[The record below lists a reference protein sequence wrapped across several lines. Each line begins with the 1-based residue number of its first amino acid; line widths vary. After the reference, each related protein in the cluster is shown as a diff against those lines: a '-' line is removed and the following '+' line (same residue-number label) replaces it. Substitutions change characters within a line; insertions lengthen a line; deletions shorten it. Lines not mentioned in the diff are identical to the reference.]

1 MHHLNQAIL
10 SICKRAENYQRG
22 DLIASYVDVGH
33 IFTILSTPE
42 NQVLF
47 GRRGTGKTHVFA
59 YLGNQVASRGET
71 VVQLDLRTLGSS
83 GGIYSDPNLP
93 LSQRATRLLAD
104 TLQSIHDAILDSA
117 VEDEEDRYDLATIAP
132 HLDRFLEAASEVAVV
147 GPTETEQ
154 REVRSQGNST
164 SYGAHANVG
173 LEHLAAAAGARSTAQ
188 DVSSQETATRQHG
201 PLHHRIH
208 FGQVV
213 KEFKTLLAYLPSKS
227 LWLLL
232 DEWSEIPLDLQ
243 PYLADLLRRT
253 VFVTPGIKVK
263 IAAIEHRCQ
272 FRIPDS
278 DSGHIGIEIG
288 ADVAA
293 SVNLD
298 EFLVFEADP
307 ARSKHFFRDLLHKHV
322 ATVAEDT
329 RAFAAPAN
337 PSSLIN
343 DVFTQV
349 TAFEEFVRAAEGNPR
364 DGINILGQ
372 AVLKAG
378 DGAISVPN
386 IREGARSW
394 YVRDKLHNV
403 AGHSEAQ
410 ELLNW
415 VLDEVIKHRQ
425 ARAFLVRSE
434 LRDPLLEFLYDARVL
449 HIIKKGVSGHDQPGK
464 RFDVYALDYGCYVE
478 LISTAKAPKGLLPL
492 LDESQEQVE
501 YIDVPQTDHRSIR
514 RAILDLDD
522 FYRRP
527 EQS

>member
-1 MHHLNQAIL
+1 MRHLHQAIL
-10 SICKRAENYQRG
+10 SICKRAENYHRD

-33 IFTILSTPE
+33 IFTVLSTPE

-59 YLGNQVASRGET
+59 FLGNQVASRGET
-71 VVQLDLRTLGSS
+71 VIQLDLRTLGSS

-93 LSQRATRLLAD
+93 LSQRATRLLVDA
-104 TLQSIHDAILDSA
+104 LQAIHDAILEA
-117 VEDEEDRYDLATIAP
+117 TVEDTSGQYDLSVIAP
-132 HLDRFLEAASEVAVV
+132 HLDSFLEAASEVAVI
-147 GPTETEQ
+147 GPTETEKT
-154 REVRSQGNST
+154 EVRRDEGSKSCGAAVKANTEGLSVSASAQST
-164 SYGAHANVG
+164 MK
-173 LEHLAAAAGARSTAQ
+173 
-188 DVSSQETATRQHG
+188 DVSGRETTTRQYG
-201 PLHHRIH
+201 PMHHRVH

-213 KEFKTLLAYLPSKS
+213 KKLRALLAYLPSKS
-227 LWLLL
+227 LWLLM

-253 VFVTPGIKVK
+253 VFIIPGIKVK

-272 FRIPDS
+272 FRIADS

-288 ADVAA
+288 ADAAA

-298 EFLVFEADP
+298 EFLVFEANP
-307 ARSKHFFRDLLHKHV
+307 ARSQQFFRDLLFKHV
-322 ATVAEDT
+322 STVAEDT
-329 RAFAAPAN
+329 GDFVAPESS
-337 PSSLIN
+337 SSLVN
-343 DVFTQV
+343 DLFTQM

-372 AVLKAG
+372 AVLKA
-378 DGAISVPN
+378 DNATISVPAV
-386 IREGARSW
+386 REGARSW

-410 ELLNW
+410 GLLNW

-434 LRDPLLEFLYDARVL
+434 LRDALLEFLYDARVL

-478 LISTAKAPKGLLPL
+478 LINTAKAPKGLLAIM
-492 LDESQEQVE
+492 DEEFDRVE

-514 RAILDLDD
+514 RAILDLEE
-522 FYRRP
+522 FYKRNIRF
-527 EQS
+527 